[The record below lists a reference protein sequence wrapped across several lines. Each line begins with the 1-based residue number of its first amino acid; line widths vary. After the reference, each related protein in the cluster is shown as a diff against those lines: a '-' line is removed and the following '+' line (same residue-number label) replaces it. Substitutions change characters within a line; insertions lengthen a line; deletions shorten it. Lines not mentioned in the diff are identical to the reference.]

1 MILIWMLKSMKINF
15 IKGRKMKKI
24 CLLLTVLFGFS
35 HMAFADIDKN
45 AAVKMVENVTKEGV
59 EKIINSNSSQEEKN
73 KVFKQLFTENLD
85 LDFIG
90 KYVLGR
96 YWRTATAQ
104 QRKEFITL
112 YKDFNVK
119 VWSKRFDEFK
129 NKKFVFDGTSSAN
142 NPNQVFVNTVVPMT
156 EGNPV
161 SVKWRVNNSK
171 GKLKIIDII
180 IENVSLAQTARN
192 EYTSFIA
199 KSPNGIEGLLENL
212 RQKTM

>member
-1 MILIWMLKSMKINF
+1 MKINF
-15 IKGRKMKKI
+15 LKKGRVMKKI
-24 CLLLTVLFGFS
+24 YLLMVVLLGFS
-35 HMAFADIDKN
+35 QVALADIDKD
-45 AAVKMVENVTKEGV
+45 AAVKMVETVTKEGV

-90 KYVLGR
+90 RYVLGR
-96 YWRTATAQ
+96 YWRTATVQ

-129 NKKFVFDGTSSAN
+129 NKKFVFNGTSSAN
-142 NPNQVFVNTVVPMT
+142 NPNQVFVNTKVPMS

-161 SVKWRVNNSK
+161 SVKWRVNNVN

-199 KSPNGIEGLLENL
+199 KSPKGIEGLLENL
-212 RQKTM
+212 RQKIK